1 MKLILLCYRIAINR
15 YNRDVSDDK
24 ARFLGERKMADISN
38 LYPIDEFRDD
48 DCYPNP
54 EIDLAD
60 LQSISDF
67 YPNTDFYA
75 DIASEMDLSAKELK
89 ITHGDL
95 IAVSNCFT
103 EDFPIIP
110 HIHSKFID
118 FDFSKI
124 EKPSD
129 TSVEYTAIYAI
140 ACYIYPEKMATPMIY
155 RRKREIRNWLARQN
169 GEPINYF

>member
-1 MKLILLCYRIAINR
+1 
-15 YNRDVSDDK
+15 
-24 ARFLGERKMADISN
+24 MADISN

-54 EIDLAD
+54 EIDLGD
-60 LQSISDF
+60 QISDWDA
-67 YPNTDFYA
+67 NMA
-75 DIASEMDLSAKELK
+75 SNMDIDAKELK

-95 IAVSNCFT
+95 IAVANIFT
-103 EDFPIIP
+103 EDFPTIP

-155 RRKREIRNWLARQN
+155 RRKREIRNWLAKGK